1 MPHRECSRNIYWR
14 FFYLSSKATYW
25 RGRNRTCLLSRYM
38 LVASQMLHANWKDFY
53 TMPFLRLSFQQHKNG
68 LYLWIPSLLINL
80 CTVFATGSR
89 DLPQTQYRWQG
100 FAPCMIRFNR
110 WAKALHTNLYVVPMS
125 NLTYERLPVPPQRYL
140 KTQKSTDLGFSSCFL
155 CLQCYSVT
163 YPKRLNYQALPN
175 SFSLLFLYDLALLA
189 NNFHLNIQHLHKS
202 PIFIICNL

>member
-25 RGRNRTCLLSRYM
+25 RGRNRTCLLSHNM
-38 LVASQMLHANWKDFY
+38 LVASQMLHANRKDFP
-53 TMPFLRLSFQQHKNG
+53 TMPFLRLSTVISISLARICTTHALTLSSFVQG
-68 LYLWIPSLLINL
+68 LNSAPYAFYLHLCVSLL
-80 CTVFATGSR
+80 
-89 DLPQTQYRWQG
+89 
-100 FAPCMIRFNR
+100 
-110 WAKALHTNLYVVPMS
+110 
-125 NLTYERLPVPPQRYL
+125 PPQRWL

-202 PIFIICNL
+202 PIFIICHL

>member
-38 LVASQMLHANWKDFY
+38 LVASQMLHANRKNFY

-68 LYLWIPSLLINL
+68 LYLWIPSCWSISVRFSLQEGEITANSISLEWDCTTHALTLSSFVQGPNSAPYAFYLHLCVSLL
-80 CTVFATGSR
+80 
-89 DLPQTQYRWQG
+89 
-100 FAPCMIRFNR
+100 
-110 WAKALHTNLYVVPMS
+110 
-125 NLTYERLPVPPQRYL
+125 PPQRWL

-163 YPKRLNYQALPN
+163 YPKRLNYRALPN

-202 PIFIICNL
+202 PIFIICHL